1 MPLVSV
7 KPQAESCDNS
17 DVTERDLPA
26 GATARRW
33 AVVLLALNFVGAV
46 VYVRTASHGWVRP
59 GESVSGEPFIWFASV
74 LPVCVVF
81 FVLNLTWGAFVLA
94 RKQWRIGIFWL
105 VLIPIWLVAVA
116 IDFAHH

>member
-1 MPLVSV
+1 MS
-7 KPQAESCDNS
+7 
-17 DVTERDLPA
+17 ERDLPT

-33 AVVLLALNFVGAV
+33 AVVLLVLNFVGAV
-46 VYVRTASHGWVRP
+46 VYVWAASHGWVRP
-59 GESVSGEPFIWFASV
+59 EEREFVSGEPFIWFFFV

-81 FVLNLTWGAFVLA
+81 FVSNLTWGAFILA

>member
-1 MPLVSV
+1 MIIP
-7 KPQAESCDNS
+7 

-26 GATARRW
+26 GATTRRW
-33 AVVLLALNFVGAV
+33 AVVLLLLNCVGAV
-46 VYVRTASHGWVRP
+46 VYLWAASHGWVKPEER
-59 GESVSGEPFIWFASV
+59 EFVSGEPFIWFLSV

-81 FVLNLTWGAFVLA
+81 FLLNLGWAAFILA